1 MAVTS
6 TEQER
11 YSPWQVMLSTD
22 RVSLDTEL
30 IVRNVHAYQSEL
42 ELDGDKPS
50 MLPCTTLHYGLIRVS
65 GAYCNMDPIG
75 VALSL
80 KLQPGRRHFRG
91 SELGYW
97 MPILSHRQELCGEL
111 IIRPVRAIEFELDMS
126 KEIWPQYLEVFQ
138 SEDFVRGIESQV
150 LYLVQ
155 DMGRRRMEEEV
166 NQWL

>member
-1 MAVTS
+1 MTVTS

-75 VALSL
+75 VALTL
-80 KLQPGRRHFRG
+80 KLIPGRRHFRG

-97 MPILSHRQELCGEL
+97 MPIVSHRQELSGEL
-111 IIRPVRAIEFELDMS
+111 SIRPDHAIEFKLDTT
-126 KEIWPQYLEVFQ
+126 KGVWPQYLEVFQ
-138 SEDFVRGIESQV
+138 SEDFVRGIESQ
-150 LYLVQ
+150 LLDLVQ